1 MSSSKTTSPKSSQNT
16 PAAAAIP
23 ARAEP
28 VTPAPTG
35 SDAPSRPGGK
45 LGLIV
50 QHLEAE
56 TGVTVDE
63 LAAATGWQRHTVHGA
78 LSRLRTR
85 GFAMH
90 LTTHGDR
97 KAYRLVRGEG

>member
-1 MSSSKTTSPKSSQNT
+1 V
-16 PAAAAIP
+16 
-23 ARAEP
+23 P

-35 SDAPSRPGGK
+35 PDAPSRPGGK

-50 QHLEAE
+50 QHLDAE

-63 LAAATGWQRHTVHGA
+63 LAAATGWQRHTIHGA

-90 LTTHGDR
+90 LTTQGTR
-97 KAYRLVRGEG
+97 RTYRLVRREG